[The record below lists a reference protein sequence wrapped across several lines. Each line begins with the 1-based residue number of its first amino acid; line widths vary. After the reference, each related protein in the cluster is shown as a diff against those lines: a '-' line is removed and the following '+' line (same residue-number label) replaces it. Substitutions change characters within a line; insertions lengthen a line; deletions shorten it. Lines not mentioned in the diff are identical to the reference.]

1 MIIDEARKAVGKR
14 VVYTAG
20 HGAQEYGEVTSVR
33 EPWVFVRYDGD
44 LGSKA
49 TSPKMLAL
57 AEVSA

>member
-14 VVYTAG
+14 VVYTTD
-20 HGAQEYGEVTSVR
+20 HGTQEFGEVTSIR

-49 TSPKMLAL
+49 TRPRMLEL
-57 AEVSA
+57 A